1 MFSIILQP
9 GYISYNSIVKIKNTD
24 VRRTVTEAFPNPA
37 YDLIKIRCL
46 DSKLLGSMAILPDM
60 DGKVMR
66 VFVLQRETLLNIN
79 LWAAGVYVLKE
90 ADGNTIKIVRK

>member
-1 MFSIILQP
+1 
-9 GYISYNSIVKIKNTD
+9 
-24 VRRTVTEAFPNPA
+24 
-37 YDLIKIRCL
+37 
-46 DSKLLGSMAILPDM
+46 MAIMPDM

-79 LWAAGVYVLKE
+79 LWAAGVYVLKA